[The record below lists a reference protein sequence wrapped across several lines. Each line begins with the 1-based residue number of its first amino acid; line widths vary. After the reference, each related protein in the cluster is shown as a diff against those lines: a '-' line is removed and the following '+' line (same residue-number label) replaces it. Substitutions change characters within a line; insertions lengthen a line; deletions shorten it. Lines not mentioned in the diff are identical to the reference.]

1 MARVIT
7 IGETMAAL
15 SPCQAGALR
24 YVRDYQMRIAG
35 AESNVAVGL
44 AKLGIESAWVS
55 RLGEDELGCFVRNQ
69 IRSEGVDCGNV
80 VFDPEHSTGLM
91 LKETGALET
100 KVYYYREN
108 SAASHL
114 CPEDL
119 KDELFQGAELLHF
132 TGITPVLSKSCGQT
146 MLEAIRLGRKHGL
159 LLSFDPNIRKK
170 LWRGKDYAPL
180 LRETALESDIVLLGL
195 SEAEAL
201 FGERNPDKVFDLLFQ
216 KGRAHYAAIKNG
228 GKGAWAADREHRA
241 FIAPYPCR
249 CIDPVGAGDG
259 FNAGFLAGILKGK
272 DLETAGKMGAVCGA
286 FATQT
291 TGDIEG
297 YPDQRQMEMA
307 LSGLEVTYR

>member
-1 MARVIT
+1 M
-7 IGETMAAL
+7 
-15 SPCQAGALR
+15 
-24 YVRDYQMRIAG
+24 
-35 AESNVAVGL
+35 
-44 AKLGIESAWVS
+44 
-55 RLGEDELGCFVRNQ
+55 
-69 IRSEGVDCGNV
+69 DCGNV

-119 KDELFQGAELLHF
+119 KDELFQEAELLHF
-132 TGITPVLSKSCGQT
+132 TGITPALSKSCEQT
-146 MLEAIRLGRKHGL
+146 ILEAIRLGRKHGL
-159 LLSFDPNIRKK
+159 LLSFDPNIKKAVAREGLRPIIARPPWKAILCCWACQKRK
-170 LWRGKDYAPL
+170 RC
-180 LRETALESDIVLLGL
+180 LESGILTRY
-195 SEAEAL
+195 SIYC
-201 FGERNPDKVFDLLFQ
+201 FK
-216 KGRAHYAAIKNG
+216 KGAPITRRSKNG

>member
-1 MARVIT
+1 
-7 IGETMAAL
+7 MAAL
-15 SPCQAGALR
+15 SPCQVGALR

-44 AKLGIESAWVS
+44 AKLGIESAWIS
-55 RLGEDELGCFVRNQ
+55 RLGEDELGCFVWNQ

-91 LKETGALET
+91 LKETGTLET

-119 KDELFQGAELLHF
+119 KDKLFQEAELLHF
-132 TGITPVLSKSCGQT
+132 TGITPVLSKSCEQT
-146 MLEAIRLGRKHGL
+146 MLEAIRLGRRHGL

-195 SEAEAL
+195 SEAETL

-216 KGRAHYAAIKNG
+216 KGCALYAAIKNG
-228 GKGAWAADREHRA
+228 GEGAWAANREQRA
-241 FIAPYPCR
+241 FIEPYPCC

-259 FNAGFLAGILKGK
+259 FNAGFLAGILTGK
-272 DLETAGKMGAVCGA
+272 DLETAGKMGAICGA

-291 TGDIEG
+291 TGDVEG
-297 YPDQRQMEMA
+297 YPDQRQMETA